1 MRAVICRA
9 WGEVEDLTI
18 EDITPPR
25 PGPGEVLIAVK
36 VTAVNYADALMVA
49 GRYQTRPP
57 LPFSPVRA
65 WKRRVS
71 LCNVGQG

>member
-18 EDITPPR
+18 EDIAPPQ

-36 VTAVNYADALMVA
+36 ATAVNYADALLVA
-49 GRYQTRPP
+49 RALPDTAAVAVESGAGNGRYRHECG
-57 LPFSPVRA
+57 A
-65 WKRRVS
+65 
-71 LCNVGQG
+71 G